1 MPYVLGGLLGGLL
14 TFGIGLALKR
24 KELDQRAA
32 LLQQGFQGQGSGL
45 QMLLELEGRSLATEL
60 DTFARQTAQQ
70 AATNTMAN
78 VYGLTPSVVAALTRL
93 SNRLPL

>member
-1 MPYVLGGLLGGLL
+1 MPYLFGGLFGGLL

-32 LLQQGFQGQGSGL
+32 LLQQGFQGQGSGF
-45 QMLLELEGRSLATEL
+45 QMLLELQGRSLHTEL
-60 DTFARQTAQQ
+60 ETLAQQTAQQ
-70 AATNTMAN
+70 AAIDTMAN
-78 VYGLTPSVVAALTRL
+78 VYGLTPSVVASLTRL